1 MTTTKNIRNQPMT
14 SYLCNRSADWLL
26 TVTGRGWFQWDR
38 TQTHA
43 HRTTRIRSHAGTSHR
58 HSEIAAHP
66 SNTPSTAPPLPLR
79 GLAVYRLSA
88 TEGTFMTCHQSLS
101 CTEAFRNILNFILPL
116 SIRLSASFSSKQL
129 CLANIL
135 QRLTNLLCQLN
146 MFDVSTF
153 NKLSCRIL
161 YIYLYITSINLRKPF

>member
-1 MTTTKNIRNQPMT
+1 MT

-101 CTEAFRNILNFILPL
+101 CTEAFRNILNLILPL
-116 SIRLSASFSSKQL
+116 SIRLSASYFAMINDSSLPIEHVWCIHLINYNYNNNYINNYK
-129 CLANIL
+129 
-135 QRLTNLLCQLN
+135 LN
-146 MFDVSTF
+146 
-153 NKLSCRIL
+153 CRIH
-161 YIYLYITSINLRKPF
+161 